1 MIELPD
7 VWFGDKNAAETNW
20 RELQTDDLDDD
31 DEDAMTLT
39 TASVLNQVKRTN
51 TMAAEE
57 EKAQTTVN
65 QALNIREFI
74 KKNDI

>member
-1 MIELPD
+1 
-7 VWFGDKNAAETNW
+7 
-20 RELQTDDLDDD
+20 
-31 DEDAMTLT
+31 MTLT

-51 TMAAEE
+51 TMAADE
-57 EKAQTTVN
+57 EKAQSTVN